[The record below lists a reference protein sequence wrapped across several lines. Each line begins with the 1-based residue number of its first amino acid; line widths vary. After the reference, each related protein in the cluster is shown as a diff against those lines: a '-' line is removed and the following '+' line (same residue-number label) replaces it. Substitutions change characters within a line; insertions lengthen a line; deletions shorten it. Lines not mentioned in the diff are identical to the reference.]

1 MSTLEERPN
10 VTPADAHS
18 EAVAAEP
25 AAGDPAVLGLPAFVI
40 GSLALG
46 LALIGYV
53 PAAAQGGIL
62 PIVFAATGLGL
73 FLATIWA
80 AMLAQ
85 TVVAGIFG
93 IFSGF
98 WWSYAAL
105 VLGLDHKWYAIPAA
119 DASKVVGV
127 FLLCWTLLIAVLTI
141 ATLRLPS
148 AFTMLLG
155 LVTLALALVTIG
167 TLHPQTTLVKTGG
180 VVVLVFA
187 ALGAYLFL
195 SASAAALGGRGYALG
210 RPLQR

>member
-10 VTPADAHS
+10 LTPSDAHS

-105 VLGLDHKWYAIPAA
+105 VLGLDNKWYAIPAA
-119 DASKVVGV
+119 DANKVVGV

-155 LVTLALALVTIG
+155 LVTVALALVTIG

-187 ALGAYLFL
+187 ELGAYLFL

>member
-1 MSTLEERPN
+1 
-10 VTPADAHS
+10 
-18 EAVAAEP
+18 
-25 AAGDPAVLGLPAFVI
+25 
-40 GSLALG
+40 
-46 LALIGYV
+46 
-53 PAAAQGGIL
+53 
-62 PIVFAATGLGL
+62 
-73 FLATIWA
+73 
-80 AMLAQ
+80 
-85 TVVAGIFG
+85 VVAGIFG

-105 VLGLDHKWYAIPAA
+105 VLGLAHKWYAIPAA
-119 DASKVVGV
+119 DANKVVGV

-155 LVTLALALVTIG
+155 LVTLALALVTICTLHPAPC

-195 SASAAALGGRGYALG
+195 SASAAALGGAWGRGYALG
-210 RPLQR
+210 RRFSADPPQRTTARPARTRPGRVHLFLPTAIPLVRAQ